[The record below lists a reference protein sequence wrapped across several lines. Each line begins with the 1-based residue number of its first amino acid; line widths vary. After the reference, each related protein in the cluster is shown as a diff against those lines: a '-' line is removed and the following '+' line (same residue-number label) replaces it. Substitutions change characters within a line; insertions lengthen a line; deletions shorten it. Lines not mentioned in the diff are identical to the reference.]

1 MKKGFG
7 KRPLALRLLL
17 ILFLWGF
24 GGAYTPGYNQ
34 DFIIDDVNLRPLN
47 GRIAQTI
54 FKDDL
59 GFIWIG
65 SNAGLF
71 RYDGFEVKSFF
82 NITNDTTSISANH
95 VHAICQDEDGIIWM
109 GTLAGGLCR
118 FDPKTEAFR
127 SFQADPDDDTSLS
140 NNNIFG
146 LDIDQDGNIWMA
158 TNGGGI
164 SILPA
169 SEKSKPDPKFE
180 TLEILAGTR
189 LFSIMIDSRNCF
201 WTGVTD
207 GSIVKGQINGGLFE
221 WNVNPSEKQGQSG
234 IIRLLEQGLDVTQL
248 YMDPDQELWISTFD
262 DGLLRWRYGDEKPK
276 LVPVGT
282 KEQEGLSSN
291 FVQGV
296 IKDPH
301 RKGYWIGT
309 ENGLDYYDPEAQY
322 WEHYQQDPS
331 NSASISDN
339 RIQSNAMA
347 FDADNRLWLGT
358 WGGGV
363 NCLLPGDT
371 AFQILKTDRADP
383 RTIPK
388 NEVTSLLVD
397 RSGALWVGTFE
408 GGLAKAV
415 AKDSTGL
422 PTAFRRF
429 SISDGLPGNRI
440 FSLVEDQQGRVWG
453 STNFGLFSI
462 DSTYTIRSFDK
473 EDGIG
478 VVDFFFCGGQALED
492 GRIAFGGTFGMVVF
506 HPDSLIGNNYKG
518 KVVLT
523 NFSIPNSATVID
535 SSITYLKE
543 ITLSHPDNDFTIGF
557 SELNFQQYNYRNFTY
572 KLSGVDEDWNRMIG
586 QNQVTYLNLP
596 YGEFTFEV
604 FSGDRTGEGRQLKVK
619 VVPPWWKSRPFQF
632 LVVLVGLILPFLLV
646 LLHNRNVRIQNTR
659 LEAKINQ
666 RTEEIEELN
675 ELLQNQNDELEQQVQ
690 ARTQALEENNRSLMQ
705 KNAEMER
712 FNYIASHDLKEPLR
726 NISSFAGL
734 LSRYLPNP
742 KAEALEYLRIIQSNA
757 KRMNTLIED
766 LLEYSRVSNIAHLI
780 ERVDLQA
787 VLEEVRTL
795 IREGEPTAGRIV
807 STGKLP
813 VITGNKTQLFL
824 LFKNLIS
831 NGLKY
836 NSAPN
841 PRVQLSYEKSSA
853 WHILKFVDNGIG
865 IEPQYQQ
872 KVFEMFTRLH
882 DRSKY
887 EGSGLGLAICRNIVH
902 RHDGTIELESQAG
915 RGSVFTVR
923 LPVVGEEG

>member
-331 NSASISDN
+331 NPASISDN
-339 RIQSNAMA
+339 PIQSNAMA

-358 WGGGV
+358 WGGRSQLPAARRYGV
-363 NCLLPGDT
+363 P
-371 AFQILKTDRADP
+371 
-383 RTIPK
+383 
-388 NEVTSLLVD
+388 
-397 RSGALWVGTFE
+397 
-408 GGLAKAV
+408 
-415 AKDSTGL
+415 
-422 PTAFRRF
+422 
-429 SISDGLPGNRI
+429 
-440 FSLVEDQQGRVWG
+440 
-453 STNFGLFSI
+453 
-462 DSTYTIRSFDK
+462 
-473 EDGIG
+473 
-478 VVDFFFCGGQALED
+478 
-492 GRIAFGGTFGMVVF
+492 
-506 HPDSLIGNNYKG
+506 
-518 KVVLT
+518 
-523 NFSIPNSATVID
+523 
-535 SSITYLKE
+535 
-543 ITLSHPDNDFTIGF
+543 
-557 SELNFQQYNYRNFTY
+557 
-572 KLSGVDEDWNRMIG
+572 
-586 QNQVTYLNLP
+586 
-596 YGEFTFEV
+596 
-604 FSGDRTGEGRQLKVK
+604 
-619 VVPPWWKSRPFQF
+619 
-632 LVVLVGLILPFLLV
+632 
-646 LLHNRNVRIQNTR
+646 
-659 LEAKINQ
+659 
-666 RTEEIEELN
+666 
-675 ELLQNQNDELEQQVQ
+675 
-690 ARTQALEENNRSLMQ
+690 
-705 KNAEMER
+705 
-712 FNYIASHDLKEPLR
+712 
-726 NISSFAGL
+726 
-734 LSRYLPNP
+734 
-742 KAEALEYLRIIQSNA
+742 
-757 KRMNTLIED
+757 
-766 LLEYSRVSNIAHLI
+766 
-780 ERVDLQA
+780 
-787 VLEEVRTL
+787 
-795 IREGEPTAGRIV
+795 
-807 STGKLP
+807 
-813 VITGNKTQLFL
+813 
-824 LFKNLIS
+824 
-831 NGLKY
+831 
-836 NSAPN
+836 
-841 PRVQLSYEKSSA
+841 
-853 WHILKFVDNGIG
+853 G
-865 IEPQYQQ
+865 IENRPG
-872 KVFEMFTRLH
+872 
-882 DRSKY
+882 
-887 EGSGLGLAICRNIVH
+887 GSANN
-902 RHDGTIELESQAG
+902 S
-915 RGSVFTVR
+915 
-923 LPVVGEEG
+923 